1 MSSHPSSRPMRCFV
15 TGASGYIGSYLVRR
29 LLADGHTAAVLLR
42 SGSNR
47 APLADFLPHV
57 EVIEGNFDPV
67 TYRDAVAAFAPEAVF
82 HLGWNGTT
90 APERNAPH
98 QISENV
104 RAALD
109 LLETAHR
116 CGTRIFL
123 STGSQAEY
131 GRVSGVIGEDQ
142 PLKPETGYGVAK
154 AALSQLIPAYCQRAG
169 MQSIWMRIFS
179 VYGPGDLPIHM
190 LPTLINGL
198 LDRKRPALTAGG
210 QQWDYLYIDDVVD
223 AIATAV
229 TIPDL
234 SGGFNLASGRAT
246 NLRFIIESVRD
257 LIDPSLPVG
266 LGELPYSHDQVM
278 HLEGNIARIHEAT
291 GWQPRTSLEDG
302 LQKTVAWH
310 RQQRL
315 TA

>member
-1 MSSHPSSRPMRCFV
+1 MRCFV

-29 LLADGHTAAVLLR
+29 LLADGHRVAVLLR
-42 SGSNR
+42 AGSNR
-47 APLADFLPHV
+47 APLADFLPRV
-57 EVIEGNFDPV
+57 EVIEGNFDPAS
-67 TYRDAVAAFAPEAVF
+67 YRDALASFSPEAVF

-90 APERNAPH
+90 APDRNGPH

-109 LLETAHR
+109 LLEVSHR
-116 CGTRIFL
+116 CGARVFL

-131 GRVSGVIGEDQ
+131 GRVSGIISEDQ
-142 PLKPETGYGVAK
+142 PLRPETAYGVAK

-198 LDRKRPALTAGG
+198 LERQRPALTAGG

-223 AIATAV
+223 AIARSATA
-229 TIPDL
+229 PGL
-234 SGGFNLASGRAT
+234 SGVFNLASGRVA
-246 NLRFIIESVRD
+246 NLRSIIERVRD

-266 LGELPYSHDQVM
+266 LGDLPYSHDQVM
-278 HLEGNIARIHEAT
+278 HLEGNIARIREAI
-291 GWQPRTSLEDG
+291 GWEPRTSLEDG

-310 RQQRL
+310 KQQRL
-315 TA
+315 SA